1 MAKVDYES
9 YLFDHLAE
17 SYGRQCINCENTSG
31 LQVYHFWGQERL
43 EKEFFDSDEEM
54 YGYYLAFYDEESNY
68 LGLICKDCKPIRTPD
83 RPTLEETEMIVKE
96 LIEKELFE
104 EVTEFI
110 KKYPHTAP
118 IIGRIQ
124 RENLCDEG
132 GRCGV

>member
-1 MAKVDYES
+1 MAKNQYKS

-17 SYGRQCINCENTSG
+17 SYGNECIGCGKTTG
-31 LQVYHFWGQERL
+31 LQVYHFCGQERL
-43 EKEFFDSDEEM
+43 EKEFFDSNQEM
-54 YGYYLAFYDEESNY
+54 YLYYLAFYDEESNY
-68 LGLICKDCKPIRTPD
+68 LGLKCKDCKPIRTPD
-83 RPTLEETEMIVKE
+83 RPTLEETEMVVKE
-96 LIEKELFE
+96 LIEKEQFE

-132 GRCGV
+132 GSYGV